1 MTYHKHG
8 YRVIGT
14 VKAVKGKCMVGHKVG
29 DVIEL
34 DAHDANGLCG
44 FFFYQLFPYILMLQ
58 FGGKFPD
65 PWGGDVLEFDCIDRE
80 NAVTIELRR
89 EKQD

>member
-1 MTYHKHG
+1 MPHPKVG
-8 YRVIGT
+8 FRVIGT
-14 VKAVKGKCMVGHKVG
+14 IKSTRGTCMMGHKVG
-29 DVIEL
+29 EVIEL

-65 PWGGDVLEFDCIDRE
+65 AWGGEVLEFDCIDKE
-80 NAVTIELRR
+80 NAVTIQLRR
-89 EKQD
+89 EKA